1 MGAIIMD
8 NSNDIS
14 IMRAEER
21 GLYRTDHEGS
31 IEAANWLNCELARL
45 LPNIEPHLKKHFAP
59 CEYLTETQEFEL
71 CPPLN
76 AYSTQ
81 PTLLAAVEELVDEL
95 LPWVTALVELRHQL
109 RKV

>member
-1 MGAIIMD
+1 MD
-8 NSNDIS
+8 NDNDIS

-21 GLYRTDHEGS
+21 GLYYTDNEGS

-45 LPNIEPHLKKHFAP
+45 LKLPPHQQKHFAP

-76 AYSTQ
+76 AFSTQ

>member
-1 MGAIIMD
+1 MD
-8 NSNDIS
+8 NDNDIS
-14 IMRAEER
+14 VMKAEER
-21 GLYRTDHEGS
+21 GLIVADHEQ
-31 IEAANWLNCELARL
+31 ELRDANWLNCELARL
-45 LPNIEPHLKKHFAP
+45 LPKLEPHLKKHFAP